1 MLPHLN
7 NYFGKYKAIIMMAK
21 TTKLRLIKDKSSR
34 KFSQVQF
41 PKHGGL
47 PARAPVR
54 VCLFWTPPFHTVLLD
69 SSLSLGPSIVPWTRL
84 LGTNLVFLS
93 PPVISLCLHLNRVT
107 PKNTKPPSH
116 QTGPT
121 NRRISLQWIS
131 CPTFLCCQKNAGL
144 RSALELNWSRKL
156 FHCNKGLMI
165 TAVMRPYCTCQD
177 ESSPLP

>member
-1 MLPHLN
+1 
-7 NYFGKYKAIIMMAK
+7 MAK
-21 TTKLRLIKDKSSR
+21 TTKLRLIKDKSSK
-34 KFSQVQF
+34 KFSSPNTVVFQHVLRF
-41 PKHGGL
+41 MFACFEP
-47 PARAPVR
+47 P
-54 VCLFWTPPFHTVLLD
+54 LFTQCCSIP
-69 SSLSLGPSIVPWTRL
+69 LSLGPSIVPWTRL

-165 TAVMRPYCTCQD
+165 TAVMRPYCTRQD

>member
-1 MLPHLN
+1 
-7 NYFGKYKAIIMMAK
+7 MAK
-21 TTKLRLIKDKSSR
+21 TTKLRLIKDKSSK
-34 KFSQVQF
+34 KFSSPNTVVFQHVLRF
-41 PKHGGL
+41 VFACFEP
-47 PARAPVR
+47 P
-54 VCLFWTPPFHTVLLD
+54 LFTQCCSIP
-69 SSLSLGPSIVPWTRL
+69 LSLGPSIAPWTRL

-131 CPTFLCCQKNAGL
+131 CPTFLCCQKNAGP

-165 TAVMRPYCTCQD
+165 TAVMRPYCTRQD

>member
-1 MLPHLN
+1 
-7 NYFGKYKAIIMMAK
+7 MAK
-21 TTKLRLIKDKSSR
+21 TTKLRLIKDKSSK
-34 KFSQVQF
+34 KFSSPNTVVFQHVLRF
-41 PKHGGL
+41 VFACFEP
-47 PARAPVR
+47 P
-54 VCLFWTPPFHTVLLD
+54 LFTQCCSIP
-69 SSLSLGPSIVPWTRL
+69 LSLGPSIVPWTRL

-165 TAVMRPYCTCQD
+165 TAVMRPYCTRQD